1 MNDTTIELRESSVVL
16 DGPAYFTA
24 AACRAAAQLGQQQA
38 SWYPL
43 PPGEELAGEPERPG
57 EPRLGGC

>member
-16 DGPAYFTA
+16 AEPAYFTA
-24 AACRAAAQLGQQQA
+24 AACRAAVDVRRQQA
-38 SWYPL
+38 SWYPP
-43 PPGEELAGEPERPG
+43 PPGEEIADAPVQLG

>member
-1 MNDTTIELRESSVVL
+1 MADTPLELRESSVML
-16 DGPAYFTA
+16 AEPAYFTA
-24 AACRAAAQLGQQQA
+24 DACRAAVDVQRQQA

-43 PPGEELAGEPERPG
+43 PPGEEVADAPAQLG